1 MKSLCLWGAAV
12 LIAALALTPR
22 QVEGAASNGAAIE
35 SANVEAGKRLF
46 MKSGCYQC
54 HGMVGQGS
62 IVTGPRLAP
71 DPIPLEAFLFYVR
84 KPTGQMP
91 PYTQKV
97 LSDRELSDI
106 HAFLESIP
114 QPPSAKSLTILE

>member
-1 MKSLCLWGAAV
+1 MKSVSIWWAAV
-12 LIAALALTPR
+12 LIVALALLPR
-22 QVEGAASNGAAIE
+22 QVQGAAGKGAAIE
-35 SANVEAGKRLF
+35 SANAEAGKRLF

-54 HGMVGQGS
+54 HGTVGQGAL
-62 IVTGPRLAP
+62 VTGPRLAP
-71 DPIPLEAFLFYVR
+71 DPAPLDAFLFYVR

-106 HAFLESIP
+106 HEFLESIP
-114 QPPSAKSLTILE
+114 QPPSAKSLTILK

>member
-1 MKSLCLWGAAV
+1 MKSVCIWGAAV
-12 LIAALALTPR
+12 LIVALAHASR
-22 QVEGAASNGAAIE
+22 QVQGAASKGATIE
-35 SANVEAGKRLF
+35 SANAEAGKRLF

-54 HGMVGQGS
+54 HGTVGQGALL
-62 IVTGPRLAP
+62 TGPRLAP
-71 DPIPLEAFLFYVR
+71 DPLPLEAFLFYIR

-106 HAFLESIP
+106 HAFLESIV
-114 QPPSAKSLTILE
+114 QPPSAKSLTILK